1 MFTEI
6 IKPRFLETDALG
18 HINNNTYGMW
28 FEAARDEIFH
38 IFMPKV
44 NIKEWNLIMAHS
56 SFDFLKEVFWSKEVI
71 VKTAI
76 AKLGNSSI
84 ELIHAVYQEGKLCTT
99 GKCILIHYN
108 FETKTSVKIPDKIRL
123 ELENH
128 LFTEHWTV
136 TLDELELLQ
145 KKYNDKNK

>member
-1 MFTEI
+1 MH
-6 IKPRFLETDALG
+6 LG
-18 HINNNTYGMW
+18 I
-28 FEAARDEIFH
+28 
-38 IFMPKV
+38 
-44 NIKEWNLIMAHS
+44 LITTLTVCG
-56 SFDFLKEVFWSKEVI
+56 LKLHEMKYFIS
-71 VKTAI
+71 
-76 AKLGNSSI
+76 LCNSSI

>member
-18 HINNNTYGMW
+18 HINNNTYGVW
-28 FEAARDEIFH
+28 FEAARDEIFR
-38 IFMPKV
+38 IFMPTA

-56 SFDFLKEVFWSKEVI
+56 SFDFLKEVFWGKEVI

-76 AKLGNSSI
+76 TKLGNSSI
-84 ELIHAVYQEGKLCTT
+84 ELIHAVYQDGKLCTT

-108 FETKTSVKIPDKIRL
+108 FVTKTSVKIPDKIRL